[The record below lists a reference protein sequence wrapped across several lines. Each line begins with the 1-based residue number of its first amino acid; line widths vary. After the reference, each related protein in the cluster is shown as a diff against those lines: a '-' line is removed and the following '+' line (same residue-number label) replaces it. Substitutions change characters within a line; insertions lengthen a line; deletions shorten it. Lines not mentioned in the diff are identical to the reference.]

1 MYVLTENKLLKTGKD
16 GEIIQKT
23 DAGDTVPYAD
33 LNAGWVLNWKNE
45 SQKKYS
51 LESETVG
58 EKPKANACGFIPII
72 TPLKA
77 KNDDAQK
84 TGDTVP
90 YTDAVRASVHAAALV
105 AGIAKWEKVAQG
117 LVDVLLPI
125 YEKHCPDDSRPHAAI
140 ERAKMYKKQ
149 EEIIKGAPKSA
160 ADGFIPIKL
169 QAKPECDFDCKSLGM
184 PEKKCD
190 NCSYKPPF

>member
-23 DAGDTVPYAD
+23 ETADAVCYAP
-33 LNAGWVLNWKNE
+33 
-45 SQKKYS
+45 
-51 LESETVG
+51 ESETVG

-90 YTDAVRASVHAAALV
+90 YTDAVRASVHAAAAA
-105 AGIAKWEKVAQG
+105 AG
-117 LVDVLLPI
+117 
-125 YEKHCPDDSRPHAAI
+125 AAI
-140 ERAKMYKKQ
+140 ETSATYNEFLNNLKKAICEKMD
-149 EEIIKGAPKSA
+149 IKE
-160 ADGFIPIKL
+160 
-169 QAKPECDFDCKSLGM
+169 KPECDFDCKSLGM

>member
-23 DAGDTVPYAD
+23 ETGDTVPYAD

-90 YTDAVRASVHAAALV
+90 YTDAVRASVHAAAGA
-105 AGIAKWEKVAQG
+105 AG
-117 LVDVLLPI
+117 
-125 YEKHCPDDSRPHAAI
+125 AAI
-140 ERAKMYKKQ
+140 ETSATYNEFLNNLKKAICEKMD
-149 EEIIKGAPKSA
+149 IKE
-160 ADGFIPIKL
+160 
-169 QAKPECDFDCKSLGM
+169 KPECDFDCKSLGM